1 MSRAIHLRDD
11 RAPFEAKPA
20 APVPEPDAVQDVI
33 DLRLKRGID
42 TPYLNELL
50 RRETLTRDYDD
61 AALWEDPK
69 YTYTGTTTTTVPTTT
84 NTIHYETGAV
94 VNNTAG
100 PVTYPV
106 TGLTCQ
112 CDDCRARRRGLELGR
127 GVE

>member
-33 DLRLKRGID
+33 D
-42 TPYLNELL
+42 
-50 RRETLTRDYDD
+50 D

-69 YTYTGTTTTTVPTTT
+69 YTYTGTTTTRTHQTTT
-84 NTIHYETGAV
+84 SIHYQPGVTSAV

-100 PVTYPV
+100 PVTYLV

-112 CDDCRARRRGLELGR
+112 CDDCRAHRRGLELGR